1 MYDKLQF
8 VVSTSMGNLGC
19 RQTEVCRTS
28 APSPLRA
35 YGAHQF
41 IEHQT
46 FEFMTT
52 IDKQRAAELL
62 GKPGDRNIV
71 VLGDVMLD
79 EFIWGD
85 VTRISP
91 EAPVPVVDIRRESTH
106 LGGAANVLAN
116 LVALGAKACV
126 IGVVGDDF
134 GGERIR
140 SSVRD
145 KSSLQT
151 EGSLVIDKSRPT
163 TIKTRIIA
171 QNQMVVR
178 ADRERRTPVN
188 GQTEAEII
196 TATKAALKDAHAL
209 IVSDYD
215 KGVITPRI
223 LTEVLPDAYRR
234 MPVLIDPKLRNFDS
248 YRPATLITPNHHEAL
263 RMAGLEEDTDEGLQ
277 MVARAIRQRLGCDAV
292 LITRGDRGM
301 MLIEGDQHSINV
313 ETVAREVFDVTGAG
327 DTVIAALAA
336 ALAAGASMTEAA
348 VLANH
353 AAGIVVGKLGT
364 AAATVQEVLDSI
376 K

>member
-1 MYDKLQF
+1 
-8 VVSTSMGNLGC
+8 
-19 RQTEVCRTS
+19 
-28 APSPLRA
+28 
-35 YGAHQF
+35 
-41 IEHQT
+41 
-46 FEFMTT
+46 MTT

-62 GKPGDRNIV
+62 GKLRECNVV

-79 EFIWGD
+79 EFIWGE

-116 LVALGAKACV
+116 LVALGSKACV
-126 IGVVGDDF
+126 VGVVGDDF
-134 GGERIR
+134 AGERIR
-140 SSVRD
+140 SSVGD
-145 KSSLQT
+145 KSNVQADS
-151 EGSLVIDKSRPT
+151 SLVMDKSRPT

-178 ADRERRTPVN
+178 ADREHRTPVT
-188 GQTEAEII
+188 GKTEELII
-196 TATKAALKDAHAL
+196 AAVKAALEKAHAL
-209 IVSDYD
+209 VVSDYD
-215 KGVITPRI
+215 KGVVTPRI
-223 LTEVLPDAYRR
+223 LAEVLPIAYGQ
-234 MPVLIDPKLRNFDS
+234 MPVLIDPKLRNFES

-263 RMAGLEEDTDEGLQ
+263 RMASLEEDSDDGLKLA
-277 MVARAIRQRLGCDAV
+277 ARAIRARLSCDAV

-301 MLIEGDQHSINV
+301 MLVEGEGDPINV
-313 ETVAREVFDVTGAG
+313 DTAAREVFDVTGAG

-364 AAATVQEVLDSI
+364 ATASAEEILGSFE
-376 K
+376 